1 MILTVTLNPSV
12 DVNYQHDSFTIDTVN
27 RVEDVSKTAGG
38 KGLNVARVLRQLNRD
53 TAASGYLGGS
63 LGDFI
68 RSEVEAMGIQD
79 WFVSVAGETRNCIA
93 IIHDGKQTELLES
106 GPTISAE
113 EAADFLSVFKQRV
126 QDVELVTISGS
137 LPKGLSAEFYVQ
149 LLEIARE
156 YGKPVL
162 LDANGA
168 IMQTVLAQ
176 PVKPL
181 LIKPNEQ
188 ECADILGVAAVDKQT
203 VIQAMTGE
211 GAFQNIPY
219 VVVTRG
225 KESAIVKVD
234 ETLYEVHA
242 PNIQAVNPVGSG
254 DAVIAGFAAGLSQG
268 FEGAQLLTY
277 GLAMGVLNA
286 LEEKTGHINPDKV
299 EEMVGQMSVREI

>member
-1 MILTVTLNPSV
+1 
-12 DVNYQHDSFTIDTVN
+12 
-27 RVEDVSKTAGG
+27 
-38 KGLNVARVLRQLNRD
+38 
-53 TAASGYLGGS
+53 
-63 LGDFI
+63 
-68 RSEVEAMGIQD
+68 MGIQD

-113 EAADFLSVFKQRV
+113 EAVDFLSVFKQRV

-137 LPKGLSAEFYVQ
+137 LLRGLSAEFYVQ

-188 ECADILGVAAVDKQT
+188 KCDDILGLDADRKST
-203 VIQAMTGE
+203 RL
-211 GAFQNIPY
+211 NYSY
-219 VVVTRG
+219 VG
-225 KESAIVKVD
+225 ISYA
-234 ETLYEVHA
+234 Y
-242 PNIQAVNPVGSG
+242 
-254 DAVIAGFAAGLSQG
+254 FY
-268 FEGAQLLTY
+268 F
-277 GLAMGVLNA
+277 
-286 LEEKTGHINPDKV
+286 IN
-299 EEMVGQMSVREI
+299 MFHWT